1 MCQVG
6 MPVRVGVLCRAEEV
20 GHNGTHAAF
29 KEQLLGQPGII
40 AEGAGCFV
48 PVFTGTA
55 HAHVHTCGADGLGL
69 VLELSIWQHRFTL

>member
-6 MPVRVGVLCRAEEV
+6 MPVGVGVLCRAEEV

-29 KEQLLGQPGII
+29 KEQLLGQPGFI

-55 HAHVHTCGADGLGL
+55 HAHVYTHLQCRWFGTGIGAEYLAA
-69 VLELSIWQHRFTL
+69 